1 MHLETLR
8 VTDLRCFGTASLAL
22 APGLNLFLGPNGS
35 GKTSLIEAAYLL
47 SHGNSFRRGARDALV
62 RRGADG
68 FVVFGA
74 WRARDGAPFRL
85 GLERRGGQWTARIDD
100 EPVRRLSDLFLRC
113 AVCCFEPGSHALV
126 GGAPEERRSYWDW
139 TLFHVEPAFLETWRR
154 YQRALKQRNALLRQ
168 QAPDTAFEPWDLELA
183 TSGEALGRMRA
194 VVLDR
199 IESVFAHTAARLL
212 PELGEARLPAEPGW
226 DTGAEDGLRGE
237 LARRLP
243 LDRVRGS
250 TSRGPH
256 RADFRPTF
264 VGAPQREHL
273 SRGQEKLTALA
284 LILAQATL
292 FRDVRGEWP
301 VLAFDDLPSE
311 LDFAHQAHVLDALA
325 GQGAQVLVTA
335 TEASPPLAARL
346 AEAAV
351 FHVEHGNVSPAGA
364 PPG

>member
-1 MHLETLR
+1 VRLETLR
-8 VTDLRCFGTASLAL
+8 VNDLRCFTAASLAL
-22 APGLNLFLGPNGS
+22 APGLNVFLGANGS
-35 GKTSLIEAAYLL
+35 GKTSLVEAAYLL
-47 SHGNSFRRGARDALV
+47 SHGHSFRRGARDALV

-74 WRARDGAPFRL
+74 WRTADGTPFRL
-85 GLERRGGQWTARIDD
+85 GLERRGGNWSARIDD

-139 TLFHVEPAFLETWRR
+139 TLFHVEPAFLDTWRR

-168 QAPDTAFEPWDLELA
+168 QAADSAFEPWDAELA
-183 TSGEALGRMRA
+183 TTGEALGVMRA
-194 VVLDR
+194 AALAR
-199 IESVFAHTAARLL
+199 LESVFSDFASRLL
-212 PELGEARLPAEPGW
+212 PELGEAQLPAEAGW
-226 DTGAEDGLRGE
+226 DLTAAGGLRAE
-237 LARRLP
+237 LERRLT
-243 LDRVRGS
+243 LDRIRGS

-256 RADFRPTF
+256 RADFRPSF
-264 VGAPQREHL
+264 AGAPLREHL

-311 LDFAHQAHVLDALA
+311 LDFTHQAYLLDALA

-346 AEAAV
+346 GSASV
-351 FHVEHGNVSPAGA
+351 FHVEHGQVATTA
-364 PPG
+364 AAA

>member
-1 MHLETLR
+1 VHLDALR
-8 VTDLRCFGTASLAL
+8 VTDLRCFASATLAL

-47 SHGNSFRRGARDALV
+47 SHGHSFRRGAREALV

-74 WRARDGAPFRL
+74 WRGVNGAPFRL
-85 GLERRGGQWTARIDD
+85 GLERRAGTWSARIDD
-100 EPVRRLSDLFLRC
+100 APVRRLSDLFLRC

-139 TLFHVEPAFLETWRR
+139 TLFHVEPAFLDTWRR

-168 QAPDTAFEPWDLELA
+168 AAPDTAFAPWDAELA
-183 TSGEALGRMRA
+183 SSGEALADQRA
-194 VVLDR
+194 ALLVRLEAAFQR
-199 IESVFAHTAARLL
+199 YTAQLL
-212 PELGEARLPAEPGW
+212 PELGPAALPGEPGW
-226 DTGAEDGLRGE
+226 DREAADDLLGALE
-237 LARRLP
+237 RRLP

-256 RADFRPTF
+256 RADFRPVF
-264 VGAPQREHL
+264 EHAPLREHL

-284 LILAQATL
+284 LVLAQASL

-311 LDFAHQAHVLDALA
+311 LDFPHQAFLLDALG

-335 TEASPPLAARL
+335 TEASPPLAART
-346 AEAAV
+346 ATAAV
-351 FHVEHGNVSPAGA
+351 FHVEQGQVSVSARPA
-364 PPG
+364 

>member
-1 MHLETLR
+1 VHLETLR
-8 VTDLRCFGTASLAL
+8 VTDLRCFAAASLAL

-35 GKTSLIEAAYLL
+35 GKTSLVEAAYLL
-47 SHGNSFRRGARDALV
+47 SHGHSFRRGARDALV
-62 RRGADG
+62 RRGAEG

-74 WRARDGAPFRL
+74 WRGADGTPFRL
-85 GLERRGGQWTARIDD
+85 GLERRGGSWAARIDD

-168 QAPDTAFEPWDLELA
+168 AAPDAAFEPWDAELA
-183 TSGEALGRMRA
+183 ASGEALGAMRA
-194 VVLDR
+194 AALAR
-199 IESVFAHTAARLL
+199 LARVFAGFAARLL
-212 PELGEARLPAEPGW
+212 PELGDAALLPEAGW
-226 DTGAEDGLRGE
+226 DLAAGDGLRGE

-243 LDRVRGS
+243 LDRIRGS

-256 RADFRPTF
+256 RADFRPGF
-264 VGAPQREHL
+264 AGAPLREHL

-292 FRDVRGEWP
+292 FRDERGEWP

-311 LDFAHQAHVLDALA
+311 LDFTHQGHVLDALA
-325 GQGAQVLVTA
+325 GQGAQILVTA
-335 TEASPPLAARL
+335 TEASPPLAARM

-351 FHVEHGNVSPAGA
+351 FHVEHGAATPVTTTN
-364 PPG
+364 